1 MTLQEKSRLEEII
14 GNLDKDKINECL
26 HLGAP
31 SFFSLDEYDLLADMC
46 LKALDIWLLDD
57 LDSLE
62 ITAVEVKKEVI
73 LPGAIDP
80 IHFICDI
87 EAIEKS
93 TGKRIVCDWK
103 TSRGELD
110 VRWEQRKQDSWQWR
124 TYLAILTADSL
135 QYRGVSNRLKTR
147 TVEVKTYEGLQ
158 EEVEQMYTQ
167 VSAMRSVLIG
177 TYPWPRNMPQSCFAF
192 GRNCVYK
199 KDCVNRTYPRDILIP
214 KSISPSALDNF
225 LLCPERHRRDELVK
239 IALRD
244 PETVVTDST
253 GDTSD
258 RYQLEIGLAF
268 HRALAE
274 IYRQVFKV

>member
-14 GNLDKDKINECL
+14 GNLDKDKINESL
-26 HLGAP
+26 HLNAP

-57 LDSLE
+57 IDSLE

-103 TSRGELD
+103 TSAGELD
-110 VRWEQRKQDSWQWR
+110 VRWEQRKQDSFQWR
-124 TYLAILTADSL
+124 TYLAILDAESL

-147 TVEVKTYEGLQ
+147 TVTVNTYPSLHDEVQLI
-158 EEVEQMYTQ
+158 YTQ
-167 VSAMRSVLIG
+167 VSNMRASLIG
-177 TYPWPRNMPQSCFAF
+177 TQPWPRNMPGSCMAF
-192 GRNCVYK
+192 GRQCSYL
-199 KDCVNRTYPRDILIP
+199 KDCRTRNYPKDILIP

-225 LLCPERHRRDELVK
+225 LLCPERHRRDELIK
-239 IALRD
+239 INR
-244 PETVVTDST
+244 PEGTVEQDAASN
-253 GDTSD
+253 
-258 RYQLEIGLAF
+258 YQREIGSAF
-268 HRALAE
+268 HKGISE
-274 IYRQVFKV
+274 IYKQIFHL